1 LKKQII
7 HPFYVRCKRVER
19 LQSKRDSIHENAYRM
34 QEYVSRFETY
44 LLRCKSKVLN
54 PFTWRIYS
62 GIYLKRSVHVLLEG
76 LAWDRSIFRLPTR

>member
-1 LKKQII
+1 
-7 HPFYVRCKRVER
+7 
-19 LQSKRDSIHENAYRM
+19 M
-34 QEYVSRFETY
+34 QEYVSRFGTY

-62 GIYLKRSVHVLLEG
+62 GIYLKRSVHVPLEG